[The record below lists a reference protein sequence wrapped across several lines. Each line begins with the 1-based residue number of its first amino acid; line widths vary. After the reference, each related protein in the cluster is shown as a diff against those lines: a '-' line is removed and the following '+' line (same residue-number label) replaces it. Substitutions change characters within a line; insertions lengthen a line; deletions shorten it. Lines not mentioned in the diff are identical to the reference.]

1 MDFGQHQGSLLLKLI
16 DFTKMGHCARSLL
29 EMYLMLVVGEI
40 VQPSLFELLE
50 MYMLDTSLQFGLQ
63 VKAHCQTIP
72 SGLQEQSQIQIL
84 MSIIPIVFG
93 CSTGHQ
99 PLLIM

>member
-1 MDFGQHQGSLLLKLI
+1 MGFSQRQGSLLLKLI

-40 VQPSLFELLE
+40 VRSSLFKLLE

-63 VKAHCQTIP
+63 VRAQTI
-72 SGLQEQSQIQIL
+72 LL
-84 MSIIPIVFG
+84 D
-93 CSTGHQ
+93 CKSTH
-99 PLLIM
+99 ISKF